1 MSDEWSERE
10 AYPHGKSEALIHAAA
25 DLPHEDLEKEPRGT
39 LVLLLLY
46 LAVMVGVWLY
56 VYFLLIQRH

>member
-1 MSDEWSERE
+1 MSNPSSEHE
-10 AYPHGKSEALIHAAA
+10 ANRDSRPDALVRSAA
-25 DLPHEDLEKEPRGT
+25 DLQQEDLEHEPRGT